1 MNPLDDPLR
10 NAWVGCLWPI
20 ARSVL
25 IVGALFV
32 LAIIVAAVAGDI
44 DWMFFTL
51 LAAIPILFLVQ
62 RFFPGDRE
70 RQKEALNRLLSVR
83 EEE

>member
-1 MNPLDDPLR
+1 
-10 NAWVGCLWPI
+10 
-20 ARSVL
+20 VL

-51 LAAIPILFLVQ
+51 LATIPILFLVQ

-70 RQKEALNRLLSVR
+70 REKEALNRLLSVR